1 MTNEKK
7 LENQKGQETYKDQ
20 TWTLPDVDIDGKLL
34 KHVPYIQQFQLSAPT
49 YVTAQYWRLSKSN
62 NLVNKDG
69 NWQFSKVRWTLPGET
84 EIGLIKDTSS
94 GKVLGAADEAINSF
108 VELEDKK
115 GESNDRQKW
124 LRGPSVHGWFR
135 LQNCNSRQV
144 LTAEGK
150 TKTLITGKK

>member
-1 MTNEKK
+1 M
-7 LENQKGQETYKDQ
+7 
-20 TWTLPDVDIDGKLL
+20 
-34 KHVPYIQQFQLSAPT
+34 
-49 YVTAQYWRLSKSN
+49 
-62 NLVNKDG
+62 NKDG

-144 LTAEGK
+144 LTAEGT
-150 TKTLITGKK
+150 TKTLITGSYYI